1 MTEIDNLA
9 KFGQSFQSKVVS
21 ALLTDDKF
29 LDTLSE
35 ITNPKFF
42 ESEANKWIVG
52 EIIDYHEEYRKPP
65 TLDVFKAQVSKLDN
79 EVLKTTVVEQLRHV
93 FTQVGNVD
101 LDYIKK
107 EFTSFCRNQN
117 LKGVILAS
125 VDLLKAGNFD
135 RIKDLVDK
143 AMKVGTETDLG
154 HNYKEDY
161 DLRAEDVKRDTVK
174 SDWEP
179 INDLMDGGLG
189 PGELGVVVA
198 PSGVGKTWILT
209 ALGASAVRQG
219 LNVVHYTMELSE
231 HYVGARYDT
240 VFTRIPSNELKEKKE
255 DVKSKINQ
263 LKGQLMIKY
272 FPPKGVTVKKLQ
284 QHIDKMIATDNKP
297 DVIIVDYAD
306 LLLSHSNKS
315 DSTYAEQGGVYIDLR
330 GMSGELGIPIWTAS
344 QTNRSAID
352 SEVIEA
358 DKIADSYA
366 KVMNADFIMS
376 WSRKS
381 KDKLNNTARA
391 HIMKN
396 RFGPDGITFPCK
408 MDTNTG
414 FIEVY
419 DGNSSEGMLAT
430 KESASGQL
438 ERKQLLHKKYVE
450 NMG

>member
-21 ALLTDDKF
+21 ALLTDEKF

-79 EVLKTTVVEQLRHV
+79 DVLKTTVVEQLRHV

-117 LKGVILAS
+117 LKQVILAS

-161 DLRAEDVKRDTVK
+161 DLRAEDVKRDTVP

-255 DVKSKINQ
+255 EVKSKISQ
-263 LKGQLMIKY
+263 LSGQLMIKY
-272 FPPKGVTVKKLQ
+272 FHLKE
-284 QHIDKMIATDNKP
+284 
-297 DVIIVDYAD
+297 
-306 LLLSHSNKS
+306 LSQKTTTTH
-315 DSTYAEQGGVYIDLR
+315 
-330 GMSGELGIPIWTAS
+330 
-344 QTNRSAID
+344 
-352 SEVIEA
+352 
-358 DKIADSYA
+358 
-366 KVMNADFIMS
+366 
-376 WSRKS
+376 
-381 KDKLNNTARA
+381 
-391 HIMKN
+391 
-396 RFGPDGITFPCK
+396 
-408 MDTNTG
+408 
-414 FIEVY
+414 
-419 DGNSSEGMLAT
+419 
-430 KESASGQL
+430 
-438 ERKQLLHKKYVE
+438 
-450 NMG
+450 

>member
-9 KFGQSFQSKVVS
+9 KFGQSFQSKVDS